1 MNSKQEQFNQKN
13 KRNRHTVGGVVLP
26 AWYMYLGYMG
36 YSGPENGYH
45 GYYGGEIT
53 QAREYE
59 GNAPNGSASDVS
71 GTLGDGSSF
80 GAQ

>member
-53 QAREYE
+53 QARDAADVL
-59 GNAPNGSASDVS
+59 APETSNIS
-71 GTLGDGSSF
+71 GYGGGF
-80 GAQ
+80 GGQ